1 VTADPHPERLLP
13 ANSIGE
19 AFELNG
25 VLRHYRRDSQIYGEA
40 EAAEFFYQLT
50 SGAVRTC
57 KTLRDGRRQVGA
69 FYLAG
74 DVFGLEAGLIHTL
87 NAECLVPS
95 TLRIVRRGTVLA
107 MASHD
112 PSLATD
118 LWMRTA
124 EGLQRA
130 HEHMLLLGRT
140 TAEERVVGFLLHM
153 AARNPNQ
160 PEVDLPMTRRDIADY
175 LGLAIETVSRTLTS
189 LVRCAAIHRSSH
201 RRFGLR
207 SRAALD
213 RVATGGHSRGDSAPL
228 GRKPVS
234 DIVDP
239 PARAWTA

>member
-1 VTADPHPERLLP
+1 
-13 ANSIGE
+13 
-19 AFELNG
+19 
-25 VLRHYRRDSQIYGEA
+25 
-40 EAAEFFYQLT
+40 
-50 SGAVRTC
+50 
-57 KTLRDGRRQVGA
+57 
-69 FYLAG
+69 
-74 DVFGLEAGLIHTL
+74 LIHTL

-239 PARAWTA
+239 PARAWTS